1 MVTAAGP
8 RGNVR
13 LGCLLAILILTASVY
28 FGSRIGRVYWRYYQY
43 EDAFKQQ
50 ARFAAHHT
58 DSEITHTLRQMAD
71 SLDLPDGARAIYI
84 KRKDHHILI
93 WNEYYDHVD
102 LPFYPRDFYFNPQAE
117 RDF

>member
-1 MVTAAGP
+1 MVARRR

-13 LGCLLAILILTASVY
+13 LGCILLTVIAGALIY
-28 FGSRIGRVYWRYYQY
+28 YGSRIGAMYWRYYEY

-58 DSEITHTLRQMAD
+58 DGEIGRTLQQMAD
-71 SLDLPDGARAIYI
+71 TLSLPDGAHHIYV
-84 KRKDHHILI
+84 KRKEHHILI

-102 LPFYPRDFYFNPQAE
+102 LPFYTRDFYFNPQAE
-117 RDF
+117 FDF